1 MSTRLVVGLDGSPF
15 AARALE
21 AGLRRAARHG
31 STLIGVAVI
40 DQPAI
45 EQVEV
50 GAYPGSIQ
58 LSHETVSRLFNEA
71 KVRAQQ
77 SIENFRDLC
86 TRADVLF
93 EDVIHSGSAAD
104 ALNEEGKTADMILL
118 GIRTFFSTGPGGPPD
133 DTLRRLFDRPVCPV
147 LALPES
153 GELPSHVIFAY
164 DGSPNAAR
172 ALQAYVHVTP
182 NLPGDVTVTLLCV
195 SQEFEKHKY
204 DLERAEVYLRA
215 HGYTP
220 STLVLSGAP
229 SEVILS
235 TAREYHPALVI
246 LGGPYYRGIAER
258 LFGSVAES
266 VIADGTIPV
275 FVYH

>member
-21 AGLRRAARHG
+21 AGLRRASRHG

-104 ALNEEGKTADMILL
+104 ALNEEGKTADMILI
-118 GIRTFFSTGPGGPPD
+118 GIRTFFRPGREDRLTILCGGYSTTPCV
-133 DTLRRLFDRPVCPV
+133 LFWRFPNR
-147 LALPES
+147 
-153 GELPSHVIFAY
+153 VICRVM
-164 DGSPNAAR
+164 S
-172 ALQAYVHVTP
+172 
-182 NLPGDVTVTLLCV
+182 
-195 SQEFEKHKY
+195 
-204 DLERAEVYLRA
+204 YLRTT
-215 HGYTP
+215 GVQTP
-220 STLVLSGAP
+220 
-229 SEVILS
+229 
-235 TAREYHPALVI
+235 
-246 LGGPYYRGIAER
+246 RGR
-258 LFGSVAES
+258 CRP
-266 VIADGTIPV
+266 TCT
-275 FVYH
+275 